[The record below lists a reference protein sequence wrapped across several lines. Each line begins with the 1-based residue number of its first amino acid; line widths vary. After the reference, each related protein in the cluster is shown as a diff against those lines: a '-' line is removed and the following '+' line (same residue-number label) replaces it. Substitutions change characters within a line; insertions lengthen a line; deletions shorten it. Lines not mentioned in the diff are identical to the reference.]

1 MRPVWLTNH
10 RLLLGLILLVSA
22 ALRVAFF
29 LAFRESDLSKVPLLD
44 AETYH
49 EWAVNLVSGNPG
61 WNETY
66 WMGPLYPHWLAL
78 VYFIFGISMHAAQA
92 LQLVL
97 TLLNIWLV
105 YVFARRLLETSGL
118 RGVAPTGSL
127 LATALYAGYAAP
139 VFYAGFLLMSTVSTT
154 TFLIA
159 AWQAVRATD
168 KPTPRNWLLLGLLTG
183 LAGLAR
189 GNVLLLL
196 FTLPLLLW
204 RRPATRGR
212 RLRLAALFAAGVLAM
227 VAPVTIRNMVVA
239 RDFVLLTSNA
249 GINLLIGQQASGG
262 GIFKPVICSPE
273 AEHDPSM
280 EMSLEWEQ
288 GRDVKGSEVSRI
300 LARRAWETFRD
311 DFAAM
316 PSHYARKVWRFWSGY
331 ELPQIAAYDHWH
343 ARFWSLRV
351 LPVPYLLFTAAGLA
365 GFLVLPGRARWIVG
379 ILVGTYFLSLLPFF
393 PTSRYRQPIA
403 PLLAV
408 STAGWVL
415 AVLGARGGWPRPLV
429 RPQLLG
435 LLGVTAVLVLVLLP
449 RWTALD
455 PGEVLWQVKMH
466 EASRAGRL
474 GKLRET
480 LAHGREAEAA
490 RPGIAETPFR
500 LALYMEDAGALPEAE
515 VSFRRAVA
523 RSPRNRLLV
532 YKLGRNLEKQERY
545 DEALAAFAHAR
556 ELSPEWAYPWLRAG
570 LLLQQLD
577 RPEDALP
584 FMEEAYRLSPG
595 NQRIRAN
602 LGALL
607 AENGRLDAAR
617 RVLTDLVRDYP
628 VYVHGWF
635 NLALVELQSGDRAA
649 ARRAVAAVA
658 AMRHLTPQEKARV
671 AQLQAAVGGGR

>member
-1 MRPVWLTNH
+1 MRPAWLTTH
-10 RLLLGLILLVSA
+10 RLLLGLILVISA
-22 ALRVAFF
+22 ALRLAFF

-78 VYFIFGISMHAAQA
+78 VYFVFGISMHAAQA
-92 LQLVL
+92 LQLLL
-97 TLLNIWLV
+97 TLLNVWLV
-105 YVFARRLLETSGL
+105 YVFSRRLLETSGL
-118 RGVAPTGSL
+118 QGVAPAGSL

-139 VFYAGFLLMSTVSTT
+139 VFYAGFLLMATVSTT
-154 TFLIA
+154 TFLLA
-159 AWQAVRATD
+159 AWQAVRAVD
-168 KPTPRNWLLLGLLTG
+168 KPTPRNWILLGLLTG

-196 FTLPLLLW
+196 FTMPVLLW
-204 RRPATRGR
+204 LRSETRGR

-227 VAPVTIRNMVVA
+227 VTPVTVRNMIVA

-262 GIFKPVICSPE
+262 GIFKPVIGDPE

-288 GRDVKGSEVSRI
+288 GRDVKGSEVSRT
-300 LARRAWETFRD
+300 LAGRAWETFRD
-311 DFAAM
+311 DFSNM
-316 PSHYARKVWRFWSGY
+316 PAHYARKVWRFWSGY

-343 ARFWSLRV
+343 VRFWSLRV
-351 LPVPYLLFTAAGLA
+351 MLVPYLLLTTLGLA
-365 GFLVLPGRARWIVG
+365 GFLVLPVRARWIIGV
-379 ILVGTYFLSLLPFF
+379 LVGSYFLSLMPFF

-408 STAGWVL
+408 STAAWLL
-415 AVLGARGGWPRPLV
+415 AVCGARCGWPRPLD
-429 RPQLLG
+429 RRKLAG
-435 LLGVTAVLVLVLLP
+435 LLGVTTVLALVLLP

-455 PGEVLWQVKMH
+455 PAEVLWQVKMH

-474 GKLRET
+474 GKLHET

-515 VSFRRAVA
+515 VSLRRAVA
-523 RSPRNRLLV
+523 RSPHNRLLV
-532 YKLGRNLEKQERY
+532 YKLGRNLEQQERY
-545 DEALAAFAHAR
+545 DEALALFAAAR
-556 ELSPEWAYPWLRAG
+556 DLSPEWAYPWLRAG
-570 LLLQQLD
+570 LVLQRLG
-577 RPEDALP
+577 RPDEALP
-584 FMEEAYRLSPG
+584 HMEEAHRLSPG

-607 AENGRLDAAR
+607 AENGRLDEAR
-617 RVLTDLVRDYP
+617 RVLTELVGDYP

-635 NLALVELQSGDRAA
+635 NLALVELQAGDRTAA
-649 ARRAVAAVA
+649 WRAVETVAV
-658 AMRHLTPQEKARV
+658 MRHLTPQEKARV
-671 AQLQAAVGGGR
+671 AQLQKAVGAAR

>member
-1 MRPVWLTNH
+1 MRPAWLTTH
-10 RLLLGLILLVSA
+10 RLVLGVILLASA
-22 ALRVAFF
+22 GLRLAFF
-29 LAFRESDLSKVPLLD
+29 LAFREADLSKVPLLD

-78 VYFIFGISMHAAQA
+78 VYYVFGISMHAAQA
-92 LQLVL
+92 LQLML
-97 TLLNIWLV
+97 TLLNVWLV

-118 RGVAPTGSL
+118 REVASAGSL

-139 VFYAGFLLMSTVSTT
+139 VFYAGFLLMATVSTT
-154 TFLIA
+154 TFLLA
-159 AWQAVRATD
+159 AWQAVRATE
-168 KPTPRNWLLLGLLTG
+168 KPTTRNWVVLGLLTG

-196 FTLPLLLW
+196 FTLPVLLW
-204 RRPATRGR
+204 RRPETRGR
-212 RLRLAALFAAGVLAM
+212 RLRLAALFAAGVLAL
-227 VAPVTIRNMVVA
+227 VAPVTVRNMIVA

-249 GINLLIGQQASGG
+249 GINLLIGQQASGM
-262 GIFKPVICSPE
+262 GIFKPVIGDPE

-288 GRDVKGSEVSRI
+288 GRDVKGSEVSRT

-311 DFAAM
+311 DFEHM
-316 PSHYARKVWRFWSGY
+316 PAHYARKVWRFWSGY

-343 ARFWSLRV
+343 QRFWSLRV
-351 LPVPYLLFTAAGLA
+351 MPVPYLLFTAVGLA
-365 GFLVLPGRARWIVG
+365 GFLVMPVRARWIVG
-379 ILVGTYFLSLLPFF
+379 VMVGTYFLSLLPFF

-403 PLLAV
+403 PLMAV
-408 STAGWVL
+408 STAVWLL
-415 AVLGARGGWPRPLV
+415 AVVGSRARWPRPLA
-429 RPQLLG
+429 RPRLLR
-435 LLGVTAVLVLVLLP
+435 LLGVTALLVLVLLP
-449 RWTALD
+449 RWTSLD

-515 VSFRRAVA
+515 ISLRRAVA

-545 DEALAAFAHAR
+545 DEALAAFAAAR
-556 ELSPEWAYPWLRAG
+556 KMAPEWAYPWLRTG
-570 LLLQQLD
+570 LLLQRLGG
-577 RPEDALP
+577 PVEALP
-584 FMEEAYRLSPG
+584 YMEEAHRLSPG
-595 NQRIRAN
+595 NQRIRVN

-607 AENGRLDAAR
+607 AENGRLDDAR
-617 RVLTDLVRDYP
+617 RVLTELVRDYP

-635 NLALVELQSGDRAA
+635 NLALVELQAGDREA
-649 ARRAVAAVA
+649 ARRAVETVA
-658 AMRHLTPQEKARV
+658 AMRHLTRQEKARV
-671 AQLQAAVGGGR
+671 ARLRDVIGPR

>member
-1 MRPVWLTNH
+1 MRRSWFTTH
-10 RLLLGLILLVSA
+10 RLLLILVLVLSAGLRL
-22 ALRVAFF
+22 AFF

-78 VYFIFGISMHAAQA
+78 VYFVFGVSMHAAQA
-92 LQLVL
+92 CQLVL
-97 TLLNIWLV
+97 TLLNVWLV
-105 YVFARRLLETSGL
+105 YLFARRLLETSEL
-118 RGVAPTGSL
+118 REVAPAGSL
-127 LATALYAGYAAP
+127 VATTLYAGYAAP
-139 VFYAGFLLMSTVSTT
+139 VFYAGFLLMATVSTT
-154 TFLIA
+154 TFLLTG
-159 AWQAVRATD
+159 WQATRAAD
-168 KPTPRNWLLLGLLTG
+168 KPTGRNWFLLGALTG

-196 FTLPLLLW
+196 FTLPLLLLHQ
-204 RRPATRGR
+204 RETRGR
-212 RLRLAALFAAGVLAM
+212 RLRLTALFAAGVLVL
-227 VAPVTIRNMVVA
+227 VAPVTVRNAIVA
-239 RDFVLLTSNA
+239 RDLVLLTSNA

-262 GIFKPVICSPE
+262 GIFKPVIGTPE

-288 GRDVKGSEVSRI
+288 GRDVKGSEVSRE
-300 LARRAWETFRD
+300 LSRRAWETFRED
-311 DFAAM
+311 LDKM
-316 PSHYARKVWRFWSGY
+316 PAHYARKVWRFWSGY

-343 ARFWSLRV
+343 PRFWSLRV
-351 LPVPYLLFTAAGLA
+351 MPVPYLLFTALGLA
-365 GFLVLPGRARWIVG
+365 GFLVLPSRARWIVG
-379 ILVGTYFLSLLPFF
+379 LMVGTYFVSLLPFF

-408 STAGWVL
+408 TTAVWLL
-415 AVLGARGGWPRPLV
+415 AVLGARLHWPRPLA
-429 RPQLLG
+429 RSALLRLLG
-435 LLGVTAVLVLVLLP
+435 ATALLVLVLLP
-449 RWTALD
+449 QWTALD

-490 RPGIAETPFR
+490 QPGIAETPFR
-500 LALYMEDAGALPEAE
+500 LALYMEDAGALGEAE
-515 VSFRRAVA
+515 VSFRRAIA

-545 DEALAAFAHAR
+545 VEALAAFADAR
-556 ELSPEWAYPWLRAG
+556 ALSPEWAYPWLRTG
-570 LLLQQLD
+570 LLLQRLG
-577 RPEDALP
+577 RPGEALP
-584 FMEEAYRLSPG
+584 FMAEAHRLSPG

-607 AENGRLDAAR
+607 AENGRLDEAR
-617 RVLTDLVRDYP
+617 QLLRQLVRDYP

-649 ARRAVAAVA
+649 ARRAVDRVA
-658 AMRHLTPQEKARV
+658 AMRHLTPQERARV
-671 AQLQAAVGGGR
+671 TQLRAATADGR